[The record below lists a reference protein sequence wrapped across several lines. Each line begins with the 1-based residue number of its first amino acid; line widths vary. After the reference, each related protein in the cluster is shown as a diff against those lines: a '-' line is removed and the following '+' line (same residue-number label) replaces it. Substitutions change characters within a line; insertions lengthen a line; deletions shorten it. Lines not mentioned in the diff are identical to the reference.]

1 MSNSSTT
8 PAAQALG
15 HIENNRGGGD
25 AGTQARRTHIFFI
38 SLRTREAFDITDTSE
53 NNLCYLSLE
62 DGGSE
67 LVLKNLDRVS
77 SMELKAWTV
86 EMRDEEARILLI
98 CQQTLPL

>member
-15 HIENNRGGGD
+15 HIENNGEAAGGE
-25 AGTQARRTHIFFI
+25 QARRTHIFFI

-53 NNLCYLSLE
+53 NSLCYLSME

-67 LVLKNLDRVS
+67 LVLKNLERVS

-86 EMRDEEARILLI
+86 DMWDEEARIPLI
-98 CQQTLPL
+98 CQQTVAL